1 MPREFK
7 VYLDDILESIS
18 RIEIYTEKMSYD
30 DFAKNELVTDG
41 VIRNLEIIGEA
52 VKKLPDDVKRK
63 YPEVEWKK
71 IAGLRDILSHQ
82 YFGVNLRIIWDVVI
96 NKNPHLKVSVKKIRD
111 DIK

>member
-1 MPREFK
+1 
-7 VYLDDILESIS
+7 
-18 RIEIYTEKMSYD
+18 MSYD
-30 DFAKNELVTDG
+30 DFAKNELVIDG

-52 VKKLPDDVKRK
+52 VKNLPSDVKRK

-82 YFGVNLRIIWDVVI
+82 YFGVNQRIIWDVVI
-96 NKNPHLKVSVKKIRD
+96 NKNPNLKVSVKKIRD